1 METLIQMNGISKTY
15 GSGDSAVHALNN
27 LSIEIQKGEMTAI
40 MGASGSGKSTLMNII
55 GLLDDPSEGTY
66 HLNGTDVKTYST
78 KKKAQCRNATFG
90 FVVQDFALVDQYT
103 VRQNVEIPFSYTTN
117 KQLKKDKDKIVR
129 QTLEKLGIANK
140 INISVSKL
148 SGGQRQRV
156 AIARALVCNPDI
168 ILADEPTGALDTAT
182 SKEIMDIFTELN
194 QQGKTIIII
203 THDPQ
208 IASCCG
214 KIMRI
219 SDGQIEK

>member
-1 METLIQMNGISKTY
+1 M
-15 GSGDSAVHALNN
+15 
-27 LSIEIQKGEMTAI
+27 
-40 MGASGSGKSTLMNII
+40 
-55 GLLDDPSEGTY
+55 
-66 HLNGTDVKTYST
+66 
-78 KKKAQCRNATFG
+78 
-90 FVVQDFALVDQYT
+90 
-103 VRQNVEIPFSYTTN
+103 
-117 KQLKKDKDKIVR
+117 KKDKDKIVR

-182 SKEIMDIFTELN
+182 SKEILDIFTELN